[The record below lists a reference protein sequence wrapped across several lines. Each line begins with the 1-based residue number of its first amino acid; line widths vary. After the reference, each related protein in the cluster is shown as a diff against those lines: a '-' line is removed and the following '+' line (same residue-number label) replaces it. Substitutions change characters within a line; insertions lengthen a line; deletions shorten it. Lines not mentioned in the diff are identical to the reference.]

1 MTELKNQNL
10 LYNFPNVAYTSR
22 RGDYML
28 HFTKMT
34 GLGNDY
40 IYINCMDNNL
50 KNIPELAKKLSD
62 RHFGI
67 GADGLILIDKPDNDK
82 SDFKMR
88 VFNSDGSEAE
98 MCGNGIRCAAKFIHD
113 NGLYEDDKI
122 AIQTLAG
129 VKRVK
134 LIEGT
139 PGEYN
144 EAIVDMGE
152 PIFQDN
158 NIPYNIYEAFN
169 KDLDLDVNG
178 EKMRFT
184 VVSMGNP
191 HAITF
196 VEDLDKIDI
205 EKMGSA
211 VENNPI
217 FPNRTNVEFV
227 QIIDKNNIKVRVWER
242 GVGETFACGTGACAA
257 MVASGLNGYTDESV
271 TVGLKGGDL
280 KVEWGKDNHIYMQGP
295 ATTVYEG
302 KI

>member
-1 MTELKNQNL
+1 
-10 LYNFPNVAYTSR
+10 
-22 RGDYML
+22 ML
-28 HFTKMT
+28 NFTKMT

-40 IYINCMDNNL
+40 IYINCMENNL

-67 GADGLILIDKPDNDK
+67 GADGLILIDKTDNNK
-82 SDFKMR
+82 ADFKMR
-88 VFNSDGSEAE
+88 IFNSDGSEAE

-113 NGLYEDDKI
+113 NELCDSDKI
-122 AIQTLAG
+122 SIETLAG
-129 VKRVK
+129 VKKVK
-134 LIEGT
+134 LLEGIS
-139 PGEYN
+139 GMYN

-152 PIFQDN
+152 PVFQDK
-158 NIPYNIYEAFN
+158 NIPYDIYEAFN

-178 EKMRFT
+178 NKMRFT

-196 VEDLDKIDI
+196 VENLDDIDI
-205 EKMGSA
+205 EKVGTC

-271 TVGLKGGDL
+271 TVNLPGGEL

-295 ATTVYEG
+295 ATTVYQG
-302 KI
+302 SLNDV